1 MAQAHRLA
9 AVTIPQQLRLRLE
22 SQARPTRDAFVPG
35 ACNRQALAVLDAWP
49 RWPGGCLVLVG
60 PAGVGKSHLAQA
72 WADAAGAAVLA
83 REAPDLAAA
92 AGRPVLLEDVDR
104 GAPDEALFHLI
115 NLAARDGGGLLMTA
129 RARTAGWP
137 AALPDLRSRL
147 NALFVAEIEPPDDA
161 VLEGVLRK
169 LFRDRA
175 IRPSPEVYG
184 YLLRRLPRSIPE
196 AEAVVRRIDEAAEG
210 PISRWV
216 ARAVLEEETQN
227 LDLFE

>member
-1 MAQAHRLA
+1 MAL
-9 AVTIPQQLRLRLE
+9 QLRLRLE
-22 SQARPTRDAFVPG
+22 RQASPTRDAFVAG
-35 ACNRQALAVLDAWP
+35 ASNAQAVAALDAWP
-49 RWPGGCLVLVG
+49 RWPAGCLVLVG
-60 PAGVGKSHLAQA
+60 PEGVGKTHLAQA
-72 WADAAGAAVLA
+72 WAAETGAAMLA
-83 REAPDLAAA
+83 REAPELAAA

-129 RARTAGWP
+129 RTPPAAWP

-169 LFRDRA
+169 FFRERS
-175 IRPSPEVYG
+175 IRPPQEVYP
-184 YLLRRLPRSIPE
+184 YLLRRMPRSIPQAQE
-196 AEAVVRRIDEAAEG
+196 VVRRMDEAGDG
-210 PISRWV
+210 PISRLL